1 MGSCFDMMTDLHRRD
16 GAGFVVLLDPDKLS
30 QDALREQIAEYEDV
44 GVDAFFVGGSLVHS
58 TDACEALN
66 RLKDICSLP
75 LIGFP
80 GSVQQITSA
89 LDAVLYLSIVSGR
102 NPDFLFGRH
111 LYVAPVIKR
120 LGIESI
126 STAYMLVESGPLT
139 TAQYLNHSL
148 PLPRTKPELAAA
160 TALAAEMMGMKVMYL
175 DGGSGAEQP
184 VPVEMI
190 NAVRNTVDAPII
202 VGGGLRDSDSISA
215 RVSAGADI
223 IVVGNA
229 LEKGVSNADLRSM
242 VAAAHGA

>member
-1 MGSCFDMMTDLHRRD
+1 MTTCLDLMKDLRRKD

-30 QDALREQIAEYEDV
+30 PDTLKMQISRYESA

-58 TDACEALN
+58 TDAATAVD
-66 RLKDICSLP
+66 RLKVYCSRP

-80 GSVQQITSA
+80 GSAQQISGA

-111 LYVAPVIKR
+111 LYVAPMIKR
-120 LGIESI
+120 LGIEPI

-148 PLPRTKPELAAA
+148 PLPSNKPELAAA

-175 DGGSGAEQP
+175 DGGSGAERP
-184 VPVEMI
+184 VPVELVR
-190 NAVRNTVDAPII
+190 AVRVAVDTPII
-202 VGGGLRDSDSISA
+202 VGGGLRDA
-215 RVSAGADI
+215 RAIAERVEAGADLV
-223 IVVGNA
+223 VVGNA
-229 LEKGVSNADLRSM
+229 LERGLSDQDLEAM
-242 VAAAHGA
+242 IAAAHG

>member
-1 MGSCFDMMTDLHRRD
+1 MGSCFDMMTDLRRKD

-30 QDALREQIAEYEDV
+30 PDALREQIAQYEDA

-58 TDACEALN
+58 TDACEALD
-66 RLKDICSLP
+66 RLKEVCKLP

-80 GSVQQITSA
+80 GSVQQISAA

-148 PLPRTKPELAAA
+148 PLPRKKPELAAA

-184 VPVEMI
+184 VPVDMI
-190 NAVRNTVDAPII
+190 QAVRNTVDAPII
-202 VGGGLRDSDSISA
+202 VGGGLSDADSIAA

-229 LEKGVSNADLRSM
+229 LEKGVSEADLKAL
-242 VAAAHGA
+242 VNAAHGA